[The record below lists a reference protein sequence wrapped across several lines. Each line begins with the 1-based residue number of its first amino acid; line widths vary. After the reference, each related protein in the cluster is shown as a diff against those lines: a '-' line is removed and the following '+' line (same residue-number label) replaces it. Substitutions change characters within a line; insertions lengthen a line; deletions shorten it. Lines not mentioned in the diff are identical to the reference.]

1 MSKAI
6 SNTSSLI
13 TLSKMGRLKILRDI
27 YDEVIIPDAVLK
39 EIKAKSDFVSQDVV
53 NNLDW
58 LKVIET
64 PDIDCN
70 KFPSILHSGEIATI
84 MLAQTLSIDIVIIDD
99 KPAKKT
105 AKLFGLPV
113 TGTLGVF
120 LEAKR
125 QNVIEEIAPLIALM
139 RELNIYLSDAVVEM
153 ALRQAGES

>member
-6 SNTSSLI
+6 SNTSPLI
-13 TLSKMGRLKILRDI
+13 TLSKMGHLKILRDI

-39 EIKAKSDFVSQDVV
+39 EIKAKNDFVSQDVI

-58 LKVIET
+58 LKVVDT
-64 PDIDCN
+64 PEIDIKN
-70 KFPSILHSGEIATI
+70 FPSILHAGEIATI
-84 MLAQTLSIDIVIIDD
+84 ILAKTLNIDIVIIDD

-105 AKLFGLPV
+105 AKLLGLPV

-125 QNVIEEIAPLIALM
+125 QILLKK
-139 RELNIYLSDAVVEM
+139 
-153 ALRQAGES
+153 LRL